1 MKHRHW
7 WNNVNVKNETA
18 ILEETI
24 EQKLHLDK
32 KVGALIID
40 MQPDFLSK
48 IRRSERDV
56 LITSHLEMIKF
67 LAVHNVPIVVLEY
80 NRHGVTQAEISQEVY
95 KLAKYEYITKDHN
108 NGFEEGKLDDRLKA
122 WGIQDLI
129 IIGINA
135 TACVKETAKSAVK
148 KGYSIHTARQLIA
161 NPSNSQKEFRKDVLS
176 WYEDNGVYLPDF
188 RKLCKALES

>member
-67 LAVHNVPIVVLEY
+67 
-80 NRHGVTQAEISQEVY
+80 
-95 KLAKYEYITKDHN
+95 
-108 NGFEEGKLDDRLKA
+108 
-122 WGIQDLI
+122 
-129 IIGINA
+129 
-135 TACVKETAKSAVK
+135 
-148 KGYSIHTARQLIA
+148 
-161 NPSNSQKEFRKDVLS
+161 
-176 WYEDNGVYLPDF
+176 
-188 RKLCKALES
+188 